1 MIWPGSNGQV
11 AQGTDCDAQETPADE
26 HADDSTWLCT
36 PLHVCT
42 QLAMAVLVPEPQELE
57 QGVNGATLHEKVGQQ
72 GRAGQGCV
80 WEVHAAPHID
90 AGTVEP
96 LPGPE
101 TVVHV
106 ATFILEPAC
115 PQVPEQEPWRLYV
128 HEYSEQIGT
137 VQGDVWVWQPPGQF
151 DAAVGVEGPP
161 HRFWAMHEE
170 VERRTPVHVVGGC
183 VGDGVGGTMTHAGSV
198 NLQCTPGVS
207 TDCGLASKFI
217 SKVCR
222 CRKTVSVSPAWP
234 RVLRTTVRNALSC
247 WSTLAFAAA
256 PPSPQP
262 PTASRKQSAKCRLI
276 GLEKVGSSKVS
287 PQQSQTARQSSK
299 SVVVVGE
306 PRSLKKPVQSETAET
321 HLANSLAPAKIPYG
335 PLGSPLHCQFEPK
348 GSSQ

>member
-1 MIWPGSNGQV
+1 MVGPTIWTGMLTATGWGAETGTYTTLLGAGAGVPRTWTGTSTVVSGSRTCTGCPWTVTGAPTIVATAPGMIWPGSNGQV

-42 QLAMAVLVPEPQELE
+42 QVAMAVLVPEPQELE

-161 HRFWAMHEE
+161 QRF
-170 VERRTPVHVVGGC
+170 
-183 VGDGVGGTMTHAGSV
+183 
-198 NLQCTPGVS
+198 
-207 TDCGLASKFI
+207 
-217 SKVCR
+217 
-222 CRKTVSVSPAWP
+222 
-234 RVLRTTVRNALSC
+234 
-247 WSTLAFAAA
+247 
-256 PPSPQP
+256 
-262 PTASRKQSAKCRLI
+262 
-276 GLEKVGSSKVS
+276 
-287 PQQSQTARQSSK
+287 
-299 SVVVVGE
+299 
-306 PRSLKKPVQSETAET
+306 
-321 HLANSLAPAKIPYG
+321 
-335 PLGSPLHCQFEPK
+335 
-348 GSSQ
+348 